1 MNNNVS
7 FDALLQMAAR
17 ESVYRQ
23 LDSFPSKRELE
34 NMFDPSK
41 THEDKINKIIR
52 KENRSDKLSTFNRQF
67 SKVAVILLIAFTV
80 TFTPLISAKAV
91 RESIVQTI
99 IEWKDEFASI
109 FFKSDNEPAVINDVK
124 IGYMVEGFE
133 SSGDVV
139 QDKYMYKL
147 TYLNQSQN
155 VCITIYSKDIYTN
168 PTHIDNEYSNYYSIS
183 INNNDGIWIY
193 RENYSAL
200 IIYNKFVYR
209 IEGSI
214 NIEELINIYKN
225 IEIF

>member
-7 FDALLQMAAR
+7 FDAMLQMAAR
-17 ESVYRQ
+17 EAVYRQ

-34 NMFDPSK
+34 KMFEPTQ
-41 THEDKINKIIR
+41 THEDKINKIIK
-52 KENRSDKLSTFNRQF
+52 KETRADKFAEFNRQF
-67 SKVAVILLIAFTV
+67 SKVAVILLITFTV

-91 RESIVQTI
+91 RESIVQTV

-109 FFKSDNEPAVINDVK
+109 FFKSENVPAVINDVK

-139 QDKYMYKL
+139 KDEYMYKETFINNSKIINL
-147 TYLNQSQN
+147 
-155 VCITIYSKDIYTN
+155 TIYSENAITVA
-168 PTHIDNEYSNYYSIS
+168 HIDNEYTDYYYIS

-193 RENYSAL
+193 RENFSRL
-200 IIYNKFVYR
+200 IISDNNFVY
-209 IEGSI
+209 SI
-214 NIEELINIYKN
+214 DGNVDVGEIINIYKN